1 MKCCHRNSLKA
12 LLLKVCRGF
21 SPVAVIVPVT
31 VPVKGKVKGK
41 VPVGIKSLIRVNVRV
56 TA

>member
-1 MKCCHRNSLKA
+1 MKCCHRNSLKP
-12 LLLKVCRGF
+12 LLLNVCRDF
-21 SPVAVIVPVT
+21 KPVAVTGTVT

-41 VPVGIKSLIRVNVRV
+41 VPVGIKSLIKVTVRV